1 MVKYCVGGTTVG
13 EHWNPDTPE
22 NRWDRKA
29 DDGTSQWL
37 ENNADLFVQSPKEEL
52 KKHLFVNM
60 IYTIRRTEEALL
72 EGDIPFRWAGIV
84 WVQGNADK
92 DEDDPMLWK
101 TFGENTARVWDGFRD
116 ELGSAVPIV
125 DTGGAAN
132 NYLISGKKYATQI
145 VKGCR
150 ATNVE
155 PMAAANDDTAIC
167 FPSVRNPCFDA
178 PNIHRNLDI
187 YDFYGWDPT
196 FPSELKPVGA
206 SDKSFV
212 WWKDFATNL
221 HSGYE
226 GMILKGRMLA
236 NHFLLEFTDHNLG
249 TFADDDFAI
258 QFPSSRCDDGVL
270 PSEDN
275 LCWIDYRDDSSM
287 VELCTLSD
295 DENDFSAAC
304 KNLISSTAYMLL
316 LLFTAAMIN

>member
-1 MVKYCVGGTTVG
+1 
-13 EHWNPDTPE
+13 
-22 NRWDRKA
+22 
-29 DDGTSQWL
+29 
-37 ENNADLFVQSPKEEL
+37 
-52 KKHLFVNM
+52 M
-60 IYTIRRTEEALL
+60 IYTIRRTEEALS
-72 EGDIPFRWAGIV
+72 EGDIPFHWAGIV
-84 WVQGNADK
+84 WVQGNADR
-92 DEDDPMLWK
+92 DPNDPLLWK
-101 TFGENTARVWDGFRD
+101 SFGENTARVWDGFRD

-125 DTGGAAN
+125 DQGAAAKN
-132 NYLISGKKYATQI
+132 QLKSGKKYATQI

-150 ATNVE
+150 AINVE
-155 PMAAANDDTAIC
+155 AMTMADDDTATDCI
-167 FPSVRNPCFDA
+167 PSVINSCFGS
-178 PNIHRNLDI
+178 PNIHRNLDV

-196 FPSELKPVGA
+196 FPSGLKPVGA

-212 WWKDFATNL
+212 WWKYFATNL

-249 TFADDDFAI
+249 TLTDDDIAI

-275 LCWIDYRDDSSM
+275 LCWIDYRDDSLM

-295 DENDFSAAC
+295 DENNVGDDDFSAAC

-316 LLFTAAMIN
+316 LLSTAAMIN